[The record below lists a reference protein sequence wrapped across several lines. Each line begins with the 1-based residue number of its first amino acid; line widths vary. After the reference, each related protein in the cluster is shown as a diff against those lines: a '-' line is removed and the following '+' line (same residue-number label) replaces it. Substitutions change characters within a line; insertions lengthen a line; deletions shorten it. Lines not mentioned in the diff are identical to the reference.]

1 MSKRKTWRKR
11 ERGIIERRNKYKD
24 KKKRNGDR
32 KRE

>member
-11 ERGIIERRNKYKD
+11 ERGIIKRRNKYKD
-24 KKKRNGDR
+24 KKRNGDR